1 MRNKKITTAQMLRD
15 KTLFRRLSRRI
26 TFDEKLLL
34 MSTVGDYPAY
44 QKALLELA
52 KRRGVEIP
60 PAD

>member
-1 MRNKKITTAQMLRD
+1 MPKKEITGAQLLRD
-15 KTLFRRLSRRI
+15 RDLFKRLKRRI
-26 TFDEKLLL
+26 TFSEKLLL
-34 MSTVGDYPAY
+34 MDCVGDYPAY